1 MTDINNYRRIFSG
14 IGWPYADQ
22 PGFIVVLGED
32 KKKDHALP
40 YSPRHYRVLAEAES
54 TDIEQLRRVSL
65 KYQDDYKLKRVYGD
79 AENVIYN
86 LWRRKYGSDVVNM
99 VLPADYDD
107 ITLNLLTQL
116 IKRNTQVR
124 KTLHFGP
131 ESKLPG
137 YIVALMEDRV
147 DMDKMEKY
155 PALTALSY
163 PLVQMELRVHIKAEA
178 FRPDR
183 TKNRF

>member
-1 MTDINNYRRIFSG
+1 MIDDYRRIFSG

-32 KKKDHALP
+32 KKKDHSLP

-54 TDIEQLRRVSL
+54 SDIEQLRRDGL
-65 KYQDDYKLKRVYGD
+65 RYQDDYKIKRMFGNP
-79 AENVIYN
+79 ENPIYI
-86 LWRRKYGSDVVNM
+86 LWRRRYGSDVVNLM
-99 VLPADYDD
+99 LPADHEE

-124 KTLHFGP
+124 KTLHFGA
-131 ESKLPG
+131 ESRLPG
-137 YIVALMEDRV
+137 SLMALMEERV
-147 DMDKMEKY
+147 DMDQLEKY

-163 PLVQMELRVHIKAEA
+163 PLVQMELRAAPKGEP
-178 FRPDR
+178 FTPNRS
-183 TKNRF
+183 KNKF